1 MYRKKCHVCKVETVE
16 TNAKKN
22 VDWGWNVAGD
32 KRGAHKCLCNVDVY
46 RPLYKEILVI
56 TANEAYSAALFELEQ
71 NFFYLFFTQFMFL
84 FCRHFPSLNNK

>member
-1 MYRKKCHVCKVETVE
+1 MFAKLKRSKQMQK
-16 TNAKKN
+16 KKN

-56 TANEAYSAALFELEQ
+56 TANEAYSAALFEL
-71 NFFYLFFTQFMFL
+71 
-84 FCRHFPSLNNK
+84 